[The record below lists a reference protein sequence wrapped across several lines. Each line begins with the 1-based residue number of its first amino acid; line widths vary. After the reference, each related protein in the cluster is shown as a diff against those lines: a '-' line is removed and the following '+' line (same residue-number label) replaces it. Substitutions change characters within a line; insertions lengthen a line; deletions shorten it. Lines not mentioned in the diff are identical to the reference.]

1 MKNRITGSIALK
13 SIMVVVLI
21 IAVFSVIIC
30 IIGYS
35 GFTRALV
42 EQYSQDA
49 FWTAGM
55 AQMCLIPDE
64 WDMYYYMTEPGTE
77 NYMNVLALFQ
87 RICDSTGVE
96 FIYVIQPD
104 TSDYAHIKF
113 LFSVKREGSPYTLY
127 EKGYIRETTNDEY
140 RQKYR
145 ELYEGKTDR
154 AVVVRDH
161 GEIETDY
168 HVTVMRVLRDT
179 VTGTATG
186 ILCVQVQMENLHEA
200 RLSYVRNVILT
211 LVGLAIIVIAAEG
224 LYLHFALL
232 LPVKRITREASR
244 FAAENKITARR
255 LTDKVKKNDEIGT
268 LMTSIDRMEDQI
280 VRHVENIRKIT
291 ADTERLNTEL
301 ALATK
306 IQADALP
313 NVFPAFPDRPEIDLY
328 ASMNPA
334 KEVGGDFYDF
344 FLIDDDHLCIV
355 MADVS
360 GKGVPAALFM
370 MSSKNI
376 IATNAL
382 KSTSPA
388 AILCKTNDALCARNV
403 EEMFVTVW
411 LGILQISTGI
421 ITAANAGHEYPVIM
435 HENSSFGYIRDAHDP
450 VIGSLEGMKYHD
462 YEIRLQKGSKL
473 FLYTDGLPEANNKD
487 NSMFGSNRLLQAVN
501 RKKEGSTK
509 EIIENVDAEVAA
521 FSEGAEQFDDL
532 TMLCLEYRGPE
543 TASRKQ

>member
-1 MKNRITGSIALK
+1 MKSRIKGSIAVK
-13 SIMVVVLI
+13 SITVVVLI

-30 IIGYS
+30 LIAYS

-42 EQYSQDA
+42 AQYSEDA
-49 FWTAGM
+49 FWTAEM
-55 AQMCLIPDE
+55 SEMCILTDKA
-64 WDMYYYMTEPGTE
+64 DMDLYMREEGLFNYY
-77 NYMNVLALFQ
+77 NALGLLQ
-87 RICDSTGVE
+87 NICNSTGVE

-104 TSDYAHIKF
+104 RTDYAHIKF
-113 LFSVKREGSPYTLY
+113 MFAVKRDGSPYTLY

-140 RQKYR
+140 KAKYKELCEGRSTR
-145 ELYEGKTDR
+145 EI
-154 AVVVRDH
+154 VVRDR
-161 GEIETDY
+161 GKIETDD
-168 HVTVMRVLRDT
+168 HVTVMLALLDPEDGET
-179 VTGTATG
+179 TG
-186 ILCVQVQMENLHEA
+186 ILCVQVQMEGLNRA
-200 RLSYVRNVILT
+200 RRSYIRSVLIT
-211 LVGLAIIVIAAEG
+211 LIGLAVIVIVSEG

-244 FAAENKITARR
+244 FASENRTTEHR

-280 VRHVENIRKIT
+280 VKHVESIKKIT

-301 ALATK
+301 ALAAK

-388 AILCKTNDALCARNV
+388 AILGRTNDALCARNV